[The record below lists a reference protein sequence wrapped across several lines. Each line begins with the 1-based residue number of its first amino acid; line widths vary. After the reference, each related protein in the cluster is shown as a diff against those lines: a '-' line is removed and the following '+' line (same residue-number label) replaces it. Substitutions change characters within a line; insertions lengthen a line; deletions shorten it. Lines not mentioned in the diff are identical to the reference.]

1 MIKARAELIETVIEE
16 SERLNKFIAN
26 LLDMTRLESGAI
38 RPKTARHDVG
48 EIIATALDRAGKVLA
63 AHKVEIDVA
72 ADLPMLDI
80 DPVLFEQALF
90 NLLDNAA
97 KYAPPKTTVLVEAWR
112 EENAVK
118 LQVSDQGSG
127 IPPEE
132 IDRIFEKFH
141 RAQKEDQVRAG
152 TGLGLAISRGFVEA
166 MGGTLT
172 AANRLDGQG
181 AVFTITL
188 PIPQTTERLNTAA

>member
-1 MIKARAELIETVIEE
+1 M
-16 SERLNKFIAN
+16 
-26 LLDMTRLESGAI
+26 
-38 RPKTARHDVG
+38 
-48 EIIATALDRAGKVLA
+48 LA
-63 AHKVEIDVA
+63 AHTVEIDVA
-72 ADLPMLDI
+72 ADLPMLDV

-97 KYAPPKTTVLVEAWR
+97 KYAPPGTTVLVEAWR
-112 EENAVK
+112 EENVVK

-127 IPPEE
+127 ISPEE

-166 MGGTLT
+166 MGGTLS
-172 AANRLDGQG
+172 AANRLDRQG

-188 PIPQTTERLNTAA
+188 PVPKADERLNTAA